1 MIEQAGASFWSRSTL
16 HHALEE
22 WLAALPA
29 DVVRARPKL
38 CLLHAWL
45 RLRLQ
50 DVDGAVSW
58 VAAARQALGPAPA
71 PARETGTAGGRWRGP
86 RSPPLRPW
94 WRRRA
99 AGATGESIRWAEGAP
114 RDLPAEDVGL
124 RSAVSLCM
132 GLAHL
137 NLGDLRRAEPAFGAT
152 AADSRAAGSA
162 HLALVAAAHL
172 GGVQGVPAAGA
183 RPCAPAGRTLRLE
196 RRGAAGAFPG
206 AGAVWVVLAD
216 LLREKN
222 DLPGAAG
229 AADRGAEI
237 LARWISPEM
246 RAVSLLAQARTRQA
260 QGDLEGALCV
270 LDEARQEARHRAAA
284 HLAGSLDAFGAQLR
298 LAQGDLPGAV
308 AWAEHAG
315 WGVVPEPPEPP
326 GPVLNV
332 FPLLYAC
339 EHSRIAPAQALLAR
353 GWTARVPVPCAAR
366 RPCWSSSAERW
377 RRVGR
382 HRLHAKVLALAAL
395 THGALREHA
404 PAAAALHA
412 APTLG

>member
-1 MIEQAGASFWSRSTL
+1 MAHALAAGAVEDAARLIEQAGASFWSRSTL
-16 HHALEE
+16 HHALGE

-58 VAAARQALGPAPA
+58 VAAARQALGPAP
-71 PARETGTAGGRWRGP
+71 G
-86 RSPPLRPW
+86 
-94 WRRRA
+94 
-99 AGATGESIRWAEGAP
+99 AGAGDGDGGGAVARAEVAATQAMVEAARSGGDRAQSIRWAEGAL

-152 AADSRAAGSA
+152 AAYSRAAGSA

-172 GGVQGVPAAGA
+172 GGVQGVL
-183 RPCAPAGRTLRLE
+183 GRRREAVRTCRETLAWSDE
-196 RRGAAGAFPG
+196 RGAGAFPG

-216 LLREKN
+216 LLREQN

-260 QGDLEGALCV
+260 QGDLEGALRV
-270 LDEARQEARHRAAA
+270 LDEARQEARHRARPPGGLPRRLRRPAA
-284 HLAGSLDAFGAQLR
+284 PGPG
-298 LAQGDLPGAV
+298 GPPGAV

-315 WGVVPEPPEPP
+315 WGAVPEPP
-326 GPVLNV
+326 
-332 FPLLYAC
+332 
-339 EHSRIAPAQALLAR
+339 SRR
-353 GWTARVPVPCAAR
+353 GQC
-366 RPCWSSSAERW
+366 
-377 RRVGR
+377 
-382 HRLHAKVLALAAL
+382 
-395 THGALREHA
+395 
-404 PAAAALHA
+404 
-412 APTLG
+412 